1 MKAAMRNILL
11 IFVAATLPISIAAAD
26 PLIPQKPTSTAIG
39 GKSLAVKHNSASNAC
54 AAYGP
59 GFVKVEGSDTCVRL
73 GGSVGVG
80 VGGRR

>member
-11 IFVAATLPISIAAAD
+11 IFVAATLPVSIAVAD
-26 PLIPQKPTSTAIG
+26 PLIPQKPTRTAIG
-39 GKSLAVKHNSASNAC
+39 GKPLAVKPNRASNAC